1 MTIVGYDARVTSISM
16 PTQELQEV
24 YGVKTPQEL
33 LAFYA
38 RVSNEA
44 NQTNHRTGAKL
55 IRGLIRRE
63 EWSPLEMVDATC
75 EILATRDIGRQI
87 LRHSSLKPQEFSQRY
102 AEVGTDIRGPILREL
117 RYQDPINR
125 QGSLEPDL
133 RDPQQLGDQEWWLAA
148 QGEIWLRAIAVYN
161 QALARGIAKEQA
173 RVVLPEGN
181 TPTKMYFNGR
191 IRDWYHYTRVRT
203 KEGSQK
209 EHRHIANLC
218 WNAIMKYFPDI
229 PDHRATENL
238 T

>member
-1 MTIVGYDARVTSISM
+1 MIGYDARVTSISM
-16 PTQELQEV
+16 PTEELQEV

-87 LRHSSLKPQEFSQRY
+87 LRHSSLRPQEFSQRY
-102 AEVGTDIRGPILREL
+102 AEVGVDIRGPIIREC
-117 RYQDPINR
+117 RFQDPINR
-125 QGSLEPDL
+125 QGSLEVDP
-133 RDPQQLGDQEWWLAA
+133 RDPSQRAVAEWWETAQRDVWFVAA
-148 QGEIWLRAIAVYN
+148 NTYME
-161 QALARGIAKEQA
+161 ALEKGIAKEQA
-173 RVVLPEGN
+173 RAVLPEGN

-191 IRDWYHYTRVRT
+191 IRDWYHYTRVRV

-209 EHRHIANLC
+209 EHRHIANIC
-218 WNAIMKYFPDI
+218 WDSIMKYFPDI
-229 PDHRATENL
+229 PDHRAAENL